1 MNMKLYQLL
10 TKVLK
15 KPVFKITKSAYDR
28 QALKKMKKNRTLY
41 QTLTDYIK
49 RSESTGCS
57 YYDYWTLYNTIR
69 NNRPAEILEC
79 GTGVSSVV
87 MAYALME
94 NEQEGSLPGRIT
106 SMEDV
111 DLWYQKAKKLMPDKL
126 KPYVEIIHSPKVEYC
141 HSIFRGVGYQD
152 IPQRA
157 YEFVFIDGPE
167 TTAPSDGTLTFDFDL
182 INVVTKSDQTVSA
195 IVDKRAVTC
204 YVFQKL
210 FGIDKVKFDA
220 RCDLCF
226 VGPVTKADLKSR
238 MGGGAFKHTFRIFGN
253 SELNFIMKS

>member
-1 MNMKLYQLL
+1 MKLYHLL

-15 KPVFKITKSAYDR
+15 KPVFKFTRSVYDR
-28 QALKKMKKNRTLY
+28 QALKKIKKNTKLY
-41 QTLTDYIK
+41 QTITDYISL
-49 RSESTGCS
+49 SESTGCS
-57 YYDYWTLYNTIR
+57 YFDYWTLYNTIR
-69 NNRPAEILEC
+69 KNKPAEILEC

-94 NEQEGSLPGRIT
+94 NEQAGSLTGRIT

-111 DLWYQKAKKLMPDKL
+111 DLWYQKAAKLIPDNL
-126 KPYVEIIHSPKVEYC
+126 KPYVEIVHSPKVEYC

-157 YEFVFIDGPE
+157 YEFVFVDGPE

-182 INVVTKSDQTVSA
+182 INVVTKADHPVSA
-195 IVDKRAVTC
+195 IVDKRAATC

-220 RCDLCF
+220 RCDVCF
-226 VGPVTKADLKSR
+226 VGPLTKADLKSR
-238 MGGGAFKHTFRIFGN
+238 MGGGAFMHTFRIFGN

>member
-1 MNMKLYQLL
+1 MKLYQLL

-15 KPVFKITKSAYDR
+15 KPVFKFTKSAYDR
-28 QALKKMKKNRTLY
+28 QALKKLKKNARLY
-41 QTLTDYIK
+41 QTLMDTIK
-49 RSESTGCS
+49 LSESTGCS
-57 YYDYWTLYNTIR
+57 YYDYWTLYNTTR
-69 NNRPAEILEC
+69 TEILEC

-182 INVVTKSDQTVSA
+182 INVVTEANHPISA
-195 IVDKRAVTC
+195 IVDKRAATC

-210 FGIDKVKFDA
+210 LGVDKVK
-220 RCDLCF
+220 
-226 VGPVTKADLKSR
+226 TKADLKSR

>member
-1 MNMKLYQLL
+1 MKLYHLIA
-10 TKVLK
+10 KVLK
-15 KPVFKITKSAYDR
+15 KPVFKSTRSIYDR
-28 QALKKMKKNRTLY
+28 QALKKIKKNTTLY
-41 QTLTDYIK
+41 QILADYIK

-57 YYDYWTLYNTIR
+57 HFDYWTLYNTIR
-69 NNRPAEILEC
+69 KNKPAEILEC
-79 GTGVSSVV
+79 GTGVSSIA

-94 NEQEGSLPGRIT
+94 NEQEGNLAGRIT

-111 DLWYQKAKKLMPDKL
+111 ELWYQKAKDLIPDKL
-126 KPYVEIIHSPKVEYC
+126 RPYIDIIHSPKVEYC

-157 YEFVFIDGPE
+157 YEFVFVDGPE
-167 TTAPSDGTLTFDFDL
+167 TTAPSDGTLAFDFDL
-182 INVVTKSDQTVSA
+182 INVVKNSDQPVSA
-195 IVDKRAVTC
+195 IVDKRAATS

-238 MGGGAFKHTFRIFGN
+238 LGGGAFMHTFRIFGN